1 MLSNSEIEY
10 LIAIDNEPVVRV
22 SRDGVKYIRG
32 GDDQYSALLSSPN
45 LATYRSFVKDKLTIE
60 TDQLIERKH
69 ERLSN
74 PRYQAKHQE
83 ALIYKS
89 SGYTGSST
97 DFNFL
102 AQEALERG
110 LTMTQVADLIINAVN
125 NQNDKI
131 AKIEKRR
138 INAGNL
144 LDAATTINDI
154 YTIHY
159 AAIAAIEAI

>member
-1 MLSNSEIEY
+1 MLTNSEIEY
-10 LIAIDNEPVVRV
+10 LKSINQEPIVRITK
-22 SRDGVKYIRG
+22 DGTKFIKGGDEQYAALLASPDLSAYRTLVKY
-32 GDDQYSALLSSPN
+32 S
-45 LATYRSFVKDKLTIE
+45 LTLE
-60 TDQLIERKH
+60 VDQLLERKH
-69 ERLSN
+69 ERLKN

-89 SGYTGSST
+89 GGYTGSPA

-110 LTMTQVADLIINAVN
+110 ITMAQVADLIISAVN
-125 NQNDKI
+125 TQNDKI
-131 AKIEKRR
+131 ARIEKRR

-144 LDAATTINDI
+144 VDAALTIEDI
-154 YTIHY
+154 YTTHY